1 MRPVNR
7 KRRKNKSKT
16 PRIIA
21 AVILLVILIGSMG
34 GNDNTPTLRRDTQ
47 GMSEGQ
53 TFTVS
58 AGPTEEPTPE
68 PQTSAM
74 VDHIISIAKKDAGG
88 PDSEAKAI
96 AAFDWIVQTVPHWYD
111 GPEIMEQAIY
121 NGALVEYFYY
131 VTDRVRSDIGAD
143 TVQSVKYVYRGVE
156 TVLDD
161 ATQENIRQI
170 KEGIEKARGD

>member
-1 MRPVNR
+1 MAKEQRKSKR
-7 KRRKNKSKT
+7 KRW
-16 PRIIA
+16 II
-21 AVILLVILIGSMG
+21 VLVILIIGALGS
-34 GNDNTPTLRRDTQ
+34 NKDAAENENAVPEVTPTVEVTATP
-47 GMSEGQ
+47 S
-53 TFTVS
+53 
-58 AGPTEEPTPE
+58 PTEEVAPE
-68 PQTSAM
+68 RGTTAM
-74 VDHIISIAKKDAGG
+74 VDHIVSIAKEDAGG
-88 PDSEAKAI
+88 PDAEAKAV
-96 AAFDWIVQTVPHWYD
+96 AAYEWIVENVPQWYD

-121 NGALVEYFYY
+121 NGTIVEYFYY